1 MQATKIF
8 DDWAEGSRT
17 RNWVSY
23 NEAKVTLKDEP
34 QMVEMVV
41 RAQLSAQQ
49 RTVREAIAARKARQA
64 ATTRKARAAGE
75 A

>member
-17 RNWVSY
+17 RNW
-23 NEAKVTLKDEP
+23 VTLKDEP

-49 RTVREAIAARKARQA
+49 RT
-64 ATTRKARAAGE
+64 
-75 A
+75 